1 MSIRGMNH
9 AVLYVRDAAVHQR
22 FYEEVLGFRTVID
35 GSGPFVFMRAPASE
49 NHHDIA
55 FFTIGGQ
62 AADSEAGQ
70 RTVGMYHIAWEV
82 GTLAELEQMRQRL
95 EAAGALIGASDH
107 GNNKSLYS
115 RDPDGLEFEVMWL
128 VPPDEWGD
136 EEHEAIVRPLDLAAE
151 RRRFARLAE
160 EPS

>member
-35 GSGPFVFMRAPASE
+35 GQGPFVFMRAPASE

-128 VPPDEWGD
+128 VPPEEWGD

-151 RRRFARLAE
+151 RRRFAHLAE